1 MNTEFTTEL
10 KQVYDIENLTDSDLT
25 SLYITLRELVDVCK
39 DLRVDVAYQFYYLKF
54 RAVCLEMD
62 YRSL

>member
-1 MNTEFTTEL
+1 MNKEFTTDL

-39 DLRVDVAYQFYYLKF
+39 DLRVNDAYQFYYLKF
-54 RAVCLEMD
+54 RSVCLEMD
-62 YRSL
+62 YRNL